1 MADNVVRNIAPFIN
15 DRFLITSPWW
25 NIRTDPATGEPKLHR
40 GLDIA
45 TSGSKPVYSMLTGI
59 VHSLGSELGP
69 TGRGNWIIIKDNDE
83 NSPTYGYA
91 TLYLHLKDKPNF
103 IVGQHVNVGDF
114 VAYEGSTGY
123 STGIHLHVEMQDL
136 NRFDNKWHTSNEQ
149 SDYINVP
156 EFMGI
161 DNVKGTWWI
170 YNGTVPPIPK
180 PKRGKNN
187 SFKWVLYAKKLR
199 SRRLKY

>member
-1 MADNVVRNIAPFIN
+1 
-15 DRFLITSPWW
+15 
-25 NIRTDPATGEPKLHR
+25 
-40 GLDIA
+40 
-45 TSGSKPVYSMLTGI
+45 MLTGI

-187 SFKWVLYAKKLR
+187 SFKWVLYAKNLR
-199 SRRLKY
+199 DRRLKY

>member
-25 NIRTDPATGEPKLHR
+25 NERIDPATGEVKLHR

-59 VHSLGSELGP
+59 VHSLGSELSP
-69 TGRGNWIIIKDNDE
+69 TGRGNWIIIKDDNV

-91 TLYLHLKDKPNF
+91 TLYLHLKDRPAL
-103 IVGQHVNVGDF
+103 IPGSLVRAGDF

-123 STGIHLHVEMQDL
+123 STGIHLHVEMQNINL
-136 NRFDNKWHTSNEQ
+136 FNNKWHTSNNKE
-149 SDYINVP
+149 DYINVP

-161 DNVKGTWWI
+161 DNIKDTWWV
-170 YNGTVPPIPK
+170 YDGEPGPTPRPTTRR
-180 PKRGKNN
+180 KRNN
-187 SFKWVLYAKKLR
+187 FNWVLYAKKLR
-199 SRRLKY
+199 NKYR

>member
-25 NIRTDPATGEPKLHR
+25 TERINPITGKTQIHR

-59 VHSLGSELGP
+59 IHSKGTDSS
-69 TGRGNWIIIKDNDE
+69 RGNWVIIYDNNPD
-83 NSPTYGYA
+83 SQFYGYA
-91 TLYLHLKDKPNF
+91 TMYMHLIAQPTK
-103 IVGQHVNVGDF
+103 
-114 VAYEGSTGY
+114 STGDSVNAGEY
-123 STGIHLHVEMQDL
+123 IADEGTTGESTGIHLHVEMQDL
-136 NRFDNKWHTSNEQ
+136 NRWGGEWHWSYNK
-149 SDYINVP
+149 SDYLDP
-156 EFMGI
+156 TEFMGI

-170 YNGTVPPIPK
+170 YNGTVPPTPK

-199 SRRLKY
+199 SRRL